1 MPRKRTTPKRDPN
14 KEYPPYR
21 PIPTPVTFGG
31 RDFEADRLKQMLEN
45 QKILEVEAGHVE
57 SFEEANDFGPED
69 DEDLDFGNGYTM
81 YEMHE
86 MALEAEA
93 QVPPEAAQQVMDE
106 SNETVDQGASN
117 PTPDAQPS
125 APDEPTQPS
134 PS

>member
-1 MPRKRTTPKRDPN
+1 MPRKRTAVKRDPN

-69 DEDLDFGNGYTM
+69 DEDLDFGTGYTM

-86 MALEAEA
+86 IALEAEA
-93 QVPPEAAQQVMDE
+93 HLPPEAAHQVMDE
-106 SNETVDQGASN
+106 SNETVDQGASS
-117 PTPDAQPS
+117 PSPDAQQS
-125 APDEPTQPS
+125 APGS
-134 PS
+134 

>member
-1 MPRKRTTPKRDPN
+1 MSRKKSAAKRDPN

-31 RDFEADRLKQMLEN
+31 RDFEADRLRLMLEN
-45 QKILEVEAGHVE
+45 QKILEVEQGHVE
-57 SFEEANDFGPED
+57 SFEEANDFGPDD
-69 DEDLDFGNGYTM
+69 DEDLDFGKGYTM

-86 MALEAEA
+86 MAIEAEA
-93 QVPPEAAQQVMDE
+93 HPTPEADTQVMDK

-117 PTPDAQPS
+117 PLPDAQPS